1 MGGSPGEEVDDLA
14 ESCALDIDLV
24 CFLRHIVHLCEHA
37 SRDSQGTGLW
47 ACCLLGAS
55 HGLGMEGSG
64 VMGSQFL
71 KRQVGEEEIKL

>member
-1 MGGSPGEEVDDLA
+1 MGGSPGEEEVDDLA

-37 SRDSQGTGLW
+37 SRDCQGTGLW

-55 HGLGMEGSG
+55 HGLGMEGG
-64 VMGSQFL
+64 EGDGLTVL
-71 KRQVGEEEIKL
+71 KEASR